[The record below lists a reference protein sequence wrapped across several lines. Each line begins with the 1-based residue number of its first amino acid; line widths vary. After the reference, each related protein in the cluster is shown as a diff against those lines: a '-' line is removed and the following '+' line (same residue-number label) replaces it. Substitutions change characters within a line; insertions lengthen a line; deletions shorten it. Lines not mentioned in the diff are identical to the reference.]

1 MGKHIYPGFDK
12 IDEND
17 ARDRMLPL
25 CDMLH
30 DLIGERDFAYIS
42 DAMYPI
48 QLIGIILAFLEHK
61 CRVPHEKIE
70 AFSSK
75 YLTEDWLCTA
85 EKVLEIW
92 GDEKLDTV
100 ITELQEMF

>member
-1 MGKHIYPGFDK
+1 MGKCIYPGFNK

-17 ARDRMLPL
+17 ARNRMLPF
-25 CDMLH
+25 CDILH

-48 QLIGIILAFLEHK
+48 QLIGLILSYLEHK
-61 CRVPHEKIE
+61 RGVPHEKIE
-70 AFSSK
+70 TFSSK
-75 YLTEDWLCTA
+75 YLTEDWLCPA

-100 ITELQEMF
+100 ITELREMF